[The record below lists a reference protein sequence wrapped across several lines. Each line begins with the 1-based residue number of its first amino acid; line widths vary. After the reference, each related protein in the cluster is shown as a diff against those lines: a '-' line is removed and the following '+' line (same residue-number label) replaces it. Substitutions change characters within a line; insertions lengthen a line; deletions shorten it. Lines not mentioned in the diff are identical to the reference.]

1 MKQSKVEADVVAAFD
16 INSVANTCYE
26 HNFPSLKVT
35 RVNIEHLPLEFY
47 EKKAW
52 DGWLMSPPCQPF
64 TRGGKLLD
72 DEDARSTGFLFLTGI
87 LEKMKNPPKYLF
99 IENVLNFEVSRCHER
114 FISVISARGY
124 KIHEF
129 LVTPNDSL
137 IGIPNDRL
145 RYYLA
150 AVKTSDEP
158 IPYRGIDK
166 IYRSFESFFTE
177 NSDEFGSIRPE
188 SFNESPSISEFI
200 CEPQSSSS
208 KYSVPL
214 KYLTDYIDYR
224 HDIVKP
230 SSHRSTTFTKAYG
243 SKHIIGTGSFLQTL
257 QLDLEYSPDDR
268 VILPTLGLRFFTPTE
283 IALLHDFPIQSGEFT
298 FPDSVNDSQKYRL
311 LGNSMNIRVVATIFK
326 VLFN

>member
-1 MKQSKVEADVVAAFD
+1 MKKSGIDADVVAAFD
-16 INSVANTCYE
+16 INSVANACYE

-35 RVNIEHLPLEFY
+35 RVNIEHLPQEFY

-52 DGWLMSPPCQPF
+52 DAWLMSPPCQPF

-72 DEDARSTGFLFLTGI
+72 DEDARSTGFLYLTGI

-114 FISVISARGY
+114 FISVISQRGY

-129 LVTPNDSL
+129 LVTPNDVH

-150 AVKTSDEP
+150 AVRLSEKP
-158 IPYRGIDK
+158 IEYIQN
-166 IYRSFESFFTE
+166 IHRSFSSFF
-177 NSDEFGSIRPE
+177 EFNQPEFDKIRPE
-188 SFNESPSISEFI
+188 VVKESPSISEFI
-200 CEPQSSSS
+200 REEGEME
-208 KYSVPL
+208 KYKVPM

-230 SSHRSTTFTKAYG
+230 SSKRSTTFTKAYG

-268 VILPTLGLRFFTPTE
+268 AVLPTIGLRFFSPKE
-283 IALLHDFPIQSGEFT
+283 IALLHYFPIESGEFS
-298 FPDSVNDSQKYRL
+298 FPSTINDSQRYRL
-311 LGNSMNIRVVATIFK
+311 LGNSMNIRVVSLIFK
-326 VLFN
+326 ILFQ